1 MTACRAFWNKK
12 VSERPAF
19 FCGFCNFSEPLIIYI
34 MKEENSA
41 VEDKEGD
48 NCERRFV

>member
-1 MTACRAFWNKK
+1 MQSVLEQKGFGTPCI
-12 VSERPAF
+12 

-34 MKEENSA
+34 MKKENSA